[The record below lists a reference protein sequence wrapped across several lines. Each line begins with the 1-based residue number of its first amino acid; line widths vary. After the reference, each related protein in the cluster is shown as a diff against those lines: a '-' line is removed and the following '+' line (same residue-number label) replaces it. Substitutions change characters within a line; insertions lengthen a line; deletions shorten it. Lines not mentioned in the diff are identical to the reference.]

1 MNRVIG
7 AAAGVCLA
15 GVALSAETPE
25 WVRRSNEHAQVLLE
39 AMAQVSPESAA
50 SLGVESVDEE
60 IGDLKPGYQE
70 RNRQIFGEA
79 LEELRKRLA
88 AEDDARVRQDLHIMI
103 ESAGLSLEA
112 SRLSE
117 KLLVPYADVGRWI
130 FQSMKGL
137 LDDRVAEE
145 RRPAALVRLRRY
157 AGMEDGYEPA
167 AELLEAEIRAALEQ
181 AGLSAPFRGEIEKN
195 LSNSALILEGI
206 GPLFEKYGIAGYQDA
221 LATIRRQ
228 IAEHN
233 EYLERELLPRARTDF
248 RLPPELY
255 ALQLKQFGVDL
266 PPEALANQARGAF
279 REIQGQM
286 QEIAE
291 GIARERSLASNDYRD
306 VIREL
311 KKEQIVGE
319 DILAHYKSRLKDIEE
334 IVRREEL
341 VTLPDREAR
350 IRLASQAESAASPAP
365 HMSPPRLVGNTGEQ
379 GEFVLPLNVPG
390 AGGKMQSFDDFTFE
404 AASWTLTAHEARPG
418 HEMQFASMVELGVS
432 TARGVFAF
440 NSTNVEGWALYT
452 EAFMKPFMPPEGQLI
467 SLQHR
472 LLRAARAYLD
482 PELQMGKVTAEEA
495 RRILR
500 EDVVLSE
507 PMASQEV
514 ERYTFRMPGQA
525 ASYFY
530 GYSRMI
536 VLRRELQKALGVK
549 FDAKRFHD
557 FVLAQGLIPP
567 PLLREAVYEEFLP
580 GQ

>member
-1 MNRVIG
+1 
-7 AAAGVCLA
+7 
-15 GVALSAETPE
+15 
-25 WVRRSNEHAQVLLE
+25 
-39 AMAQVSPESAA
+39 
-50 SLGVESVDEE
+50 
-60 IGDLKPGYQE
+60 
-70 RNRQIFGEA
+70 
-79 LEELRKRLA
+79 
-88 AEDDARVRQDLHIMI
+88 
-103 ESAGLSLEA
+103 LSLEA

-350 IRLASQAESAASPAP
+350 IRLASKAESAASPAP